1 MVNIPNNNQ
10 MVPKNMYYAD
20 WYIVK
25 GVIFI
30 IIIIIGVFLF
40 LEFIDYIPLLTGE
53 EKDLK
58 YKEERKRERQTER
71 EKKRKERFQS
81 LENFVDLYKKD
92 KESFKEKDTII
103 SEEDDTIPEG
113 LFIPGAANKYDNLEA
128 KEVDNGILREINSNV
143 LFSQED
149 ELSNDQMII
158 ILNKM
163 KNMIFKFKFT
173 NEDGI
178 DDKDYNKLLFTKIKY
193 EIISIINQ
201 LIVKN
206 KFYNQYHDYK
216 FIKVIDTR
224 LLNKRQ
230 IFNMKQNKF
239 YLLIGRENAYQ
250 LFKIY
255 FKISISNQSGN
266 FKIKINNAQL
276 IGIELPEDI
285 KLKNDNSKSNITGK
299 QILGTNN
306 TYLNP
311 SYSKFDDKFKR
322 FDIPETLFQKQ
333 YQTLEM
339 ERYRKHIAE
348 DKHKRDH
355 KCFAFLNDE
364 SIELDAYQ
372 NEKTCKS
379 FHPEVNQNG
388 IWDAPCQIDT
398 DCPFYQA
405 NKNYENNFGGCDD
418 DSGYCQM
425 PLGLK
430 RIGYKKYDKS
440 KPLCYNCPNKEDDCC
455 LKQYNDIQ
463 NGKSDLVSPD
473 LAFINDKVTR
483 LEQKDIL
490 AEKGLQVDPPL

>member
-1 MVNIPNNNQ
+1 MVNTPTNNQ

-30 IIIIIGVFLF
+30 LIIIIGVFLF

-58 YKEERKRERQTER
+58 YKEERKREREIER
-71 EKKRKERFQS
+71 ERKRKERFQS

-92 KESFKEKDTII
+92 KESFNENNNVNQ
-103 SEEDDTIPEG
+103 EEDLPED
-113 LFIPGAANKYDNLEA
+113 LYIPGAANQYSDLEA
-128 KEVDNGILREINSNV
+128 KEVDNGIMREINSNV

-149 ELSNDQMII
+149 ELSNEQMII

-163 KNMIFKFKFT
+163 KNMSFKFKFK

-178 DDKDYNKLLFTKIKY
+178 DDKDYNKLLFTRIKY
-193 EIISIINQ
+193 EIITIINQ
-201 LIVKN
+201 LIIKN
-206 KFYNQYHDYK
+206 KFYNQYHEYK
-216 FIKVIDTR
+216 FLKIINTR
-224 LLNKRQ
+224 LLNKKQ
-230 IFNMKQNKF
+230 VFNIKQNKF
-239 YLLIGRENAYQ
+239 YLLIGKENAYQ
-250 LFKIY
+250 LFRIY

-266 FKIKINNAQL
+266 FTINIDNSEL

-285 KLKNDNSKSNITGK
+285 TIKNNKTESNITSEN
-299 QILGTNN
+299 ILGTNN

-339 ERYRKHIAE
+339 ERYRKHLAE
-348 DKHKRDH
+348 DKYKRDH
-355 KCFAFLNDE
+355 KCFAFLNNE
-364 SIELDAYQ
+364 SIELERYQ
-372 NEKTCKS
+372 NKKTCTS
-379 FHPEVNQNG
+379 FHPEVDQNG

-440 KPLCYNCPNKEDDCC
+440 KPLCYNCPTKEEDCC

-463 NGKSDLVSPD
+463 DGNSKLLSPD
-473 LAFINDKVTR
+473 LAFINDKAAR
-483 LEQKDIL
+483 LKQKDIL
-490 AEKGLQVDPPL
+490 SEKGLQVDPPL